1 MKIKQQIWLATVTST
16 LLLSSMITIALIYLK
31 GAPLYLFLATGV
43 AGVLLCIYLMNHIQR
58 SVTRGIEQIR
68 SISEDIAGSTLDA
81 SGMTTRSDE
90 FGQLA
95 QSFYRLGVDLHD
107 KTAEERILRLKA
119 EEQAWINTEVSEMAL
134 HLQGSVHL
142 QNAAR
147 IFISRLATAV
157 GGSYGAMYMLQFNRL
172 QFTAGYAF
180 DEASANREPFALGTG
195 LVGQCAVDKQTIV
208 LNDLPDNYI
217 RVHSGLG
224 ETLPSTLIV
233 FPLLYETE
241 VVAVIEL
248 ATLKELGSKE
258 RQLIERT
265 GQNMGVLINTL
276 ADVAR
281 IEELLNHTQLQ
292 KEELEAQT
300 EELQAQTQELEAQTE
315 ELRAQTD
322 ELATSNSNLQHQMD
336 LTAQQKAEIETQAD
350 ELLAQTEELSA
361 SNQDLLTQMR
371 LTARQKEEIEAQAD
385 ELLAQT
391 EELQDQKE
399 ELQAQAQELLAQTEE
414 LAASNH
420 NLQQEMELT
429 AQQKSEIEAQ
439 AAGLRE
445 QMEITAQ
452 QKEEIQ
458 TQADELLEQTREL
471 QDQKEQLQA
480 QAQELEAQTEELL
493 AQTEDLREQME
504 ITARQKSE
512 IEAQADE
519 LLAQTEELATS
530 NSNLQDQM
538 RLTSQQKEEIQS
550 QADEL
555 LAQTNVLQD
564 QKEQLEAQ
572 TQELFAQTE
581 ELAVSNKSLLQ
592 QMELTEQ
599 QKEEIRVQAEEIFMA
614 AQYKSEF
621 LANVSHELRTPLN
634 SLLILSQILAEN
646 KEGNLGAKQL
656 EYVHTI
662 FSAGKD
668 LLQLIDEILDLAKLE
683 VGKMTPVLEPV
694 PLHDISSHLYRRFEQ
709 QAKTKQLRFDVHC
722 DSRLPEHLLTDGHRL
737 QQILNNLLSNA
748 LKFTPEQ
755 GSVSLSV
762 RTSGNEIVFAVS
774 DTGIGIASAKLES
787 IFEAFQQADGTTSR
801 KYGGTG
807 LGLTICRELAGLLGG
822 RIEVDSVEGKGS
834 TFSLILPAELPDDL
848 TLSQAA
854 STFAAAA
861 NQVYEPDRDTAAK
874 EHPSFRESFVP
885 DISISNPKLL
895 QFAEMDD
902 DRNNLKNGDTLLLII
917 EEDAEFAAILLDLA
931 RSRGFKA
938 IVAFQGDQ
946 GLALAHAYKP
956 DAILLDLHLPVLD
969 GWAII
974 SRLKSRPELR
984 HIPVHVISTAEEN
997 QQSLAMGALSF
1008 WKKPSDEAELETAFL
1023 QIETYIRRPVKSLLI
1038 VEDNQLLRSSL
1049 VEFIAHP
1056 DVRVVAVGTGREALE
1071 QLSSHHFDCM
1081 VLDLGLS
1088 DISGFDLM
1096 EQIKTNRKLQT
1107 LPVIIYTGKDLSK
1120 TDEQRL
1126 KHYAESIVIKN
1137 VRSMERLY
1145 DETAL
1150 YLHRRHADLPP
1161 DKQQLIEKLH
1171 NPEAAF
1177 AGKQILLV
1185 DDDMRN
1191 IFALSSVL
1199 EGYNMEISFAQNGLE
1214 ALAHLEQHPETQLVF
1229 MDIMMPEMDGYETM
1243 KRIRGNP
1250 AYDHIVI
1257 IALTARALE
1266 EDRTKCLQAGA
1277 SDYISKPINTTQLVT
1292 VLKVWL
1298 IQ

>member
-1 MKIKQQIWLATVTST
+1 MKIKQQIGLATITSI
-16 LLLSSMITIALIYLK
+16 LLLSSMITIAIVSLEGL
-31 GAPLYLFLATGV
+31 PLYLSLG
-43 AGVLLCIYLMNHIQR
+43 AGAAGILLCFCMMTLIHRN
-58 SVTRGIEQIR
+58 VTRGIEQIR
-68 SISEDIAGSTLDA
+68 SISQNIAGDTLDA
-81 SGMTTRSDE
+81 SGITTGRDE

-95 QSFYRLGVDLHD
+95 QSFYRLGVDLHH

-134 HLQGSVHL
+134 RLQGSVHL
-142 QNAAR
+142 QTAAR
-147 IFISRLATAV
+147 IFISRLSTAV
-157 GGSYGAMYMLQFNRL
+157 GGSYGAIYMLQHNRL

-180 DEASANREPFALGTG
+180 DEAAVSREPFALGSG
-195 LVGQCAVDKQTIV
+195 LVGQCAVDKQMLI

-233 FPLLYETE
+233 FPLVYEAE

-248 ATLKELGSKE
+248 ATLKALGDKE

-265 GQNMGVLINTL
+265 SQNMGVLINTL

-322 ELATSNSNLQHQMD
+322 ELATFNSSLQHQME
-336 LTAQQKAEIETQAD
+336 LTAQQKLEIEAQAD

-361 SNQDLLTQMR
+361 SNQDLLVQMK
-371 LTARQKEEIEAQAD
+371 LTAQQKEEIQEQAD

-399 ELQAQAQELLAQTEE
+399 QLQAQAQELLAQTEE
-414 LAASNH
+414 LSVSNE
-420 NLQQEMELT
+420 NLQLQMELT
-429 AQQKSEIEAQ
+429 S
-439 AAGLRE
+439 
-445 QMEITAQ
+445 
-452 QKEEIQ
+452 
-458 TQADELLEQTREL
+458 
-471 QDQKEQLQA
+471 
-480 QAQELEAQTEELL
+480 
-493 AQTEDLREQME
+493 
-504 ITARQKSE
+504 RQKSE

-519 LLAQTEELATS
+519 LLAQTEELAASNQDLLVQMKLTAQQKEEIQEQADELLAQTEELLNQKEQLQAQAQELEEQTEELLTQTEELATS

-538 RLTSQQKEEIQS
+538 KLTYLQKEEIQN

-555 LAQTNVLQD
+555 LAQTSELQD

-572 TQELFAQTE
+572 AQELLAQTE
-581 ELAVSNKSLLQ
+581 ELAVSNKSLLT

-683 VGKMTPVLEPV
+683 VGKMTAVMEPV
-694 PLHDISSHLYRRFEQ
+694 PVHDISSHIYRRFEQ
-709 QAKTKQLRFDVHC
+709 QAKAKNLRFDVHC

-755 GSVSLSV
+755 GSISLSI
-762 RTSGNEIVFAVS
+762 RTSGNEIIFAVS
-774 DTGIGIASAKLES
+774 DTGIGIAASKLES

-807 LGLTICRELAGLLGG
+807 LGLTICRELAGMLGG

-834 TFSLILPAELPDDL
+834 TFSLILPAELPDEL
-848 TLSQAA
+848 ALSQAA
-854 STFAAAA
+854 SVFAAAA
-861 NQVYEPDRDTAAK
+861 NQDYAPVTNTEVK

-902 DRNNLKNGDTLLLII
+902 DRNNLGNGDTLLLII
-917 EEDAEFAAILLDLA
+917 EEDAEFAAILLNLA

-1008 WKKPSDEAELETAFL
+1008 WKKPSDESELETAFL

-1150 YLHRRHADLPP
+1150 YLHRKHADLPP

-1199 EGYNMEISFAQNGLE
+1199 EGYNMDISFAQNGLE
-1214 ALAHLEQHPETQLVF
+1214 ALAHLEKHPETQLVF

-1243 KRIRGNP
+1243 KRIRQNP
-1250 AYDHIVI
+1250 EYDHIVI

>member
-399 ELQAQAQELLAQTEE
+399 ELQA
-414 LAASNH
+414 
-420 NLQQEMELT
+420 
-429 AQQKSEIEAQ
+429 
-439 AAGLRE
+439 
-445 QMEITAQ
+445 
-452 QKEEIQ
+452 
-458 TQADELLEQTREL
+458 QADELLEQTREL

-931 RSRGFKA
+931 RSRG
-938 IVAFQGDQ
+938 
-946 GLALAHAYKP
+946 
-956 DAILLDLHLPVLD
+956 
-969 GWAII
+969 
-974 SRLKSRPELR
+974 SRPSWPSRATRALPSPMPTSR
-984 HIPVHVISTAEEN
+984 MPSCSTC
-997 QQSLAMGALSF
+997 
-1008 WKKPSDEAELETAFL
+1008 
-1023 QIETYIRRPVKSLLI
+1023 ICR
-1038 VEDNQLLRSSL
+1038 
-1049 VEFIAHP
+1049 
-1056 DVRVVAVGTGREALE
+1056 
-1071 QLSSHHFDCM
+1071 C
-1081 VLDLGLS
+1081 
-1088 DISGFDLM
+1088 
-1096 EQIKTNRKLQT
+1096 
-1107 LPVIIYTGKDLSK
+1107 
-1120 TDEQRL
+1120 
-1126 KHYAESIVIKN
+1126 
-1137 VRSMERLY
+1137 
-1145 DETAL
+1145 
-1150 YLHRRHADLPP
+1150 
-1161 DKQQLIEKLH
+1161 
-1171 NPEAAF
+1171 
-1177 AGKQILLV
+1177 
-1185 DDDMRN
+1185 
-1191 IFALSSVL
+1191 
-1199 EGYNMEISFAQNGLE
+1199 
-1214 ALAHLEQHPETQLVF
+1214 
-1229 MDIMMPEMDGYETM
+1229 
-1243 KRIRGNP
+1243 
-1250 AYDHIVI
+1250 
-1257 IALTARALE
+1257 LTAGPLS
-1266 EDRTKCLQAGA
+1266 AG
-1277 SDYISKPINTTQLVT
+1277 
-1292 VLKVWL
+1292 
-1298 IQ
+1298 

>member
-1 MKIKQQIWLATVTST
+1 MKIKQQIWLAAVTSI
-16 LLLSSMITIALIYLK
+16 LLLSSMITIAMIYLE
-31 GAPLYLFLATGV
+31 GAPLYLALGTGV
-43 AGVLLCIYLMNHIQR
+43 AGVLLCAYFMTQIHRNVRQ
-58 SVTRGIEQIR
+58 GIEQIR
-68 SISEDIAGSTLDA
+68 TISEDIAGGTLDA

-95 QSFYRLGVDLHD
+95 QSFYRLGVDLHH

-119 EEQAWINTEVSEMAL
+119 EDQAWINTEVSEMAL
-134 HLQGSVHL
+134 RLQGSVHL
-142 QNAAR
+142 QTAAR

-157 GGSYGAMYMLQFNRL
+157 GGSYGAMYMLQHNRL

-180 DEASANREPFALGTG
+180 DEASVSREPFALGSG
-195 LVGQCAVDKQTIV
+195 LVGQCAVDKQMII
-208 LNDLPDNYI
+208 LNDLPEHYV

-224 ETLPSTLIV
+224 EAPPSTLIV
-233 FPLLYETE
+233 LPVLYEND
-241 VVAVIEL
+241 VVAVVEL
-248 ATLKELGSKE
+248 ATLKDLGDKE

-315 ELRAQTD
+315 ELIAQTA
-322 ELATSNSNLQHQMD
+322 ELATSNSNLQHQME
-336 LTAQQKAEIETQAD
+336 LTERQKSEIEAQAAELREQMEITARQKEEIQEQAD
-350 ELLAQTEELSA
+350 ELLAQTEELA
-361 SNQDLLTQMR
+361 TSNSNLQDQIR
-371 LTARQKEEIEAQAD
+371 LTAE
-385 ELLAQT
+385 
-391 EELQDQKE
+391 
-399 ELQAQAQELLAQTEE
+399 
-414 LAASNH
+414 
-420 NLQQEMELT
+420 
-429 AQQKSEIEAQ
+429 
-439 AAGLRE
+439 
-445 QMEITAQ
+445 

-458 TQADELLEQTREL
+458 NQADELFAQTREL

-480 QAQELEAQTEELL
+480 QAQELEAQTEEL
-493 AQTEDLREQME
+493 Q
-504 ITARQKSE
+504 
-512 IEAQADE
+512 
-519 LLAQTEELATS
+519 
-530 NSNLQDQM
+530 
-538 RLTSQQKEEIQS
+538 
-550 QADEL
+550 
-555 LAQTNVLQD
+555 V
-564 QKEQLEAQ
+564 
-572 TQELFAQTE
+572 QTE
-581 ELAVSNKSLLQ
+581 ELAVSNSSLLQ

-599 QKEEIRVQAEEIFMA
+599 QKEEIKVQAEEIFMA

-646 KEGNLGAKQL
+646 KEGNLDVKQL

-694 PLHDISSHLYRRFEQ
+694 PLQDISSHLYRRFDQ
-709 QAKTKQLRFDVHC
+709 QAKTKDLRFDVHC

-748 LKFTPEQ
+748 LKFTPEH
-755 GSVSLSV
+755 GSVSLSI
-762 RTSGNEIVFAVS
+762 RTSGSEIVFAVS
-774 DTGIGIASAKLES
+774 DTGIGIPASKLES

-834 TFSLILPAELPDDL
+834 TFSLLLPAELPDEL
-848 TLSQAA
+848 ALSQAA

-861 NQVYEPDRDTAAK
+861 SQVYEPDSAPAAK

-895 QFAEMDD
+895 QYAEMDD
-902 DRNNLKNGDTLLLII
+902 DRNNLESGDTLLLII
-917 EEDAEFAAILLDLA
+917 EEDAEFASILLDLA

-1008 WKKPSDEAELETAFL
+1008 WKKPSDQAELETAFL

-1038 VEDNQLLRSSL
+1038 VEDNQVLRSSL

-1243 KRIRGNP
+1243 KRIRENP

>member
-1 MKIKQQIWLATVTST
+1 
-16 LLLSSMITIALIYLK
+16 
-31 GAPLYLFLATGV
+31 
-43 AGVLLCIYLMNHIQR
+43 
-58 SVTRGIEQIR
+58 
-68 SISEDIAGSTLDA
+68 
-81 SGMTTRSDE
+81 
-90 FGQLA
+90 
-95 QSFYRLGVDLHD
+95 
-107 KTAEERILRLKA
+107 
-119 EEQAWINTEVSEMAL
+119 MAL
-134 HLQGSVHL
+134 MLQGSVHL
-142 QNAAR
+142 QTASR
-147 IFISRLATAV
+147 IFISRLASSV
-157 GGSYGAMYMLQFNRL
+157 GGNYGAIYMLQGNSL
-172 QFTAGYAF
+172 HFTAGYAF
-180 DEASANREPFALGTG
+180 DEAASTRNAFELGAG
-195 LVGQCAVDKQTIV
+195 LVGQCAVDKKMLI
-208 LNDLPDNYI
+208 LHNLPDNYI
-217 RVHSGLG
+217 TIHSGLG
-224 ETLPSTLIV
+224 ETPPSTLILLPV
-233 FPLLYETE
+233 LYEND
-241 VVAVIEL
+241 VVAVVEL
-248 ATLKELGSKE
+248 ATMGELGDKE

-281 IEELLNHTQLQ
+281 IEELLGETQLQ

-300 EELQAQTQELEAQTE
+300 EELQEQTEELAAQTE
-315 ELRAQTD
+315 ELMAQTE
-322 ELATSNSNLQHQMD
+322 ELGM
-336 LTAQQKAEIETQAD
+336 QKEQ
-350 ELLAQTEELSA
+350 LLAQTEELRLQKEQIEEQMNLTAAQKSEIEA
-361 SNQDLLTQMR
+361 QAAELKQQAEELLTSNQDLKLQME
-371 LTARQKEEIEAQAD
+371 LTARQKLEIQEQAD

-399 ELQAQAQELLAQTEE
+399 ELLAQTEE
-414 LAASNH
+414 LQAQTEELASQTEELAAQTEELQAQRDELAASN
-420 NLQQEMELT
+420 NQLQHQMELT
-429 AQQKSEIEAQ
+429 ARQK
-439 AAGLRE
+439 
-445 QMEITAQ
+445 T
-452 QKEEIQ
+452 EIQ
-458 TQADELLEQTREL
+458 EQADKLLVQASTL
-471 QDQKEQLQA
+471 QDQK
-480 QAQELEAQTEELL
+480 EELL
-493 AQTEDLREQME
+493 AQTQ
-504 ITARQKSE
+504 
-512 IEAQADE
+512 E
-519 LLAQTEELATS
+519 LQAQTEELAS
-530 NSNLQDQM
+530 
-538 RLTSQQKEEIQS
+538 
-550 QADEL
+550 
-555 LAQTNVLQD
+555 
-564 QKEQLEAQ
+564 
-572 TQELFAQTE
+572 QTE
-581 ELAVSNKSLLQ
+581 ELASQRDELSASNDQLQ
-592 QMELTEQ
+592 LQMELTDK
-599 QKEEIRVQAEEIFMA
+599 QKEEIKAQAEEIFMA

-646 KEGNLGAKQL
+646 KEQNLNVKQL

-683 VGKMTPVLEPV
+683 VGKMTPVMEPV
-694 PLHDISSHLYRRFEQ
+694 SLQDTSSHLYRHFEQ
-709 QAKTKQLRFDVHC
+709 QAKKKNLRLDVHC
-722 DSRLPEHLLTDGHRL
+722 DSRIPGHVMTDGHRL
-737 QQILNNLLSNA
+737 QQIMNNLLSNA

-755 GSVSLSV
+755 GSVSLFI
-762 RTSGNEIVFAVS
+762 RTNGDEIIFSVS
-774 DTGIGIASAKLES
+774 DTGIGIPASKLES

-807 LGLTICRELAGLLGG
+807 LGLTICRELASLLGG

-834 TFSLILPAELPDDL
+834 TFSLIIPAVEPGSEAMKLAAAEL
-848 TLSQAA
+848 
-854 STFAAAA
+854 AAAPA
-861 NQVYEPDRDTAAK
+861 AEFSSPEPAAR
-874 EHPSFRESFVP
+874 ENPSFRESFIP

-902 DRNNLKNGDTLLLII
+902 DRNNLDSSDTLLLII
-917 EEDAEFAAILLDLA
+917 EEDAEFAAILLELA

-956 DAILLDLHLPVLD
+956 AAILLDLHLPVLD

-1008 WKKPSDEAELETAFL
+1008 WKKPSDEAELEAAFL

-1038 VEDNQLLRSSL
+1038 VEDNQVLRSSL

-1056 DVRVVAVGTGREALE
+1056 DVRIVAVGTGREAME

-1088 DISGFDLM
+1088 DISGFDLL

-1107 LPVIIYTGKDLSK
+1107 LPVIIYTGKDLNKS
-1120 TDEQRL
+1120 DEQRL

-1150 YLHRRHADLPP
+1150 YLHRKHADLPP
-1161 DKQQLIEKLH
+1161 DKQLLIEKLH

-1177 AGKQILLV
+1177 AGKSILLV

-1199 EGYNMEISFAQNGLE
+1199 EGYNMDISFAQNGRE
-1214 ALAHLEQHPETQLVF
+1214 ALEHLEQHPETELVF

-1243 KRIRGNP
+1243 KHIRANP
-1250 AYDHIVI
+1250 EYDHLVI

-1266 EDRTKCLQAGA
+1266 EDRVKCLQAGA

>member
-1 MKIKQQIWLATVTST
+1 MKIKQQIWFAALASI
-16 LLLSSMITIALIYLK
+16 LLIGSMITISIIYLE
-31 GAPLYLFLATGV
+31 GVPLYLSLGAGTAGILLSTFFLAG
-43 AGVLLCIYLMNHIQR
+43 IHR
-58 SVTRGIEQIR
+58 SLTRGIG
-68 SISEDIAGSTLDA
+68 SILTISQDIAQGTLDS
-81 SGMTTRSDE
+81 SGKATADSDE
-90 FGQLA
+90 LGQLA
-95 QSFYRLGVDLHD
+95 QSFYTLGMDLHH
-107 KTAEERILRLKA
+107 KTEEERSLRLKA
-119 EEQAWINTEVSEMAL
+119 EEQAWINTEVSEMVL
-134 HLQGSVHL
+134 MLQGSVHL
-142 QNAAR
+142 QTAAR
-147 IFISRLATAV
+147 IFIGRLASAV
-157 GGSYGAMYMLQFNRL
+157 GGSYGAVYLVQHNQL

-180 DEASANREPFALGTG
+180 DEASVNREPFRLGSG
-195 LVGQCAVDKQTIV
+195 LVGQCAVDGQMIV
-208 LNDLPDNYI
+208 MHHLPENYV

-224 ETLPSTLIV
+224 EAAPSTLILLPV
-233 FPLLYETE
+233 LYETE
-241 VVAVIEL
+241 VVAVVEL
-248 ATLKELGSKE
+248 ALMKELADKE
-258 RQLIERT
+258 LQFIERT

-281 IEELLNHTQLQ
+281 IEELLSETQLQ
-292 KEELEAQT
+292 KDELEAQT

-315 ELRAQTD
+315 ELLAQTEELQAQTE
-322 ELATSNSNLQHQMD
+322 ELATSNNNLQQQME
-336 LTAQQKAEIETQAD
+336 LTARQKEEIQEQAD
-350 ELLAQTEELSA
+350 ELLAQTNEL
-361 SNQDLLTQMR
+361 QD
-371 LTARQKEEIEAQAD
+371 QKE

-391 EELQDQKE
+391 EELQ
-399 ELQAQAQELLAQTEE
+399 AQA
-414 LAASNH
+414 
-420 NLQQEMELT
+420 
-429 AQQKSEIEAQ
+429 
-439 AAGLRE
+439 
-445 QMEITAQ
+445 
-452 QKEEIQ
+452 
-458 TQADELLEQTREL
+458 
-471 QDQKEQLQA
+471 
-480 QAQELEAQTEELL
+480 
-493 AQTEDLREQME
+493 
-504 ITARQKSE
+504 
-512 IEAQADE
+512 
-519 LLAQTEELATS
+519 EELATS
-530 NSNLQDQM
+530 NNNLLQQM
-538 RLTSQQKEEIQS
+538 ELTARQKEEIQE

-555 LAQTNVLQD
+555 LAQTNELQD
-564 QKEQLEAQ
+564 QKE
-572 TQELFAQTE
+572 ELLAQTE
-581 ELAVSNKSLLQ
+581 ELQVQTEELQAQAEELATSNNNLLQ

-599 QKEEIRVQAEEIFMA
+599 QKAEIKAQAEEIFMA

-646 KEGNLGAKQL
+646 KEGNLGVKQL

-694 PLHDISSHLYRRFEQ
+694 ALHDVSTHLFRRFEQ
-709 QAKTKQLRFDVHC
+709 QAKKKNIRFDVHC
-722 DSRLPEHLLTDGHRL
+722 DSRLPEHLMTDGHRL
-737 QQILNNLLSNA
+737 QQIINNLLSNA
-748 LKFTPEQ
+748 VKFTPEQ
-755 GSVSLSV
+755 GSVSLSIRPSSDEV
-762 RTSGNEIVFAVS
+762 IFSVS
-774 DTGIGIASAKLES
+774 DTGIGIAPSKLDS

-807 LGLTICRELAGLLGG
+807 LGLTICRELATLLGG
-822 RIEVDSVEGKGS
+822 RIEVDSLEGKGS
-834 TFSLILPAELPDDL
+834 TFSLTIPAALPDED
-848 TLSQAA
+848 TLAQVAA
-854 STFAAAA
+854 SFAAAA
-861 NQVYEPDRDTAAK
+861 TMEIIDPEPAVK
-874 EHPSFRESFVP
+874 EQSAFRESFVP

-902 DRNNLKNGDTLLLII
+902 DRNNLLSSDTLLLII
-917 EEDAEFAAILLDLA
+917 EEDAEFAAILLQLA

-969 GWAII
+969 GWSII

-984 HIPVHVISTAEEN
+984 HIPVHVISTTEEN

-1008 WKKPSDEAELETAFL
+1008 WKKPSDQTELEASFL

-1056 DVRVVAVGTGREALE
+1056 DVRIVAVGTGREAME

-1088 DISGFDLM
+1088 DISGFDLL
-1096 EQIKTNRKLQT
+1096 EQVKTNRKLQT

-1120 TDEQRL
+1120 SDEQRL

-1150 YLHRRHADLPP
+1150 YLHRKHADLPP
-1161 DKQQLIEKLH
+1161 DKQLLIEKLH

-1177 AGKQILLV
+1177 AGKSILLV

-1199 EGYNMEISFAQNGLE
+1199 EGYNMDISFAQNGRE
-1214 ALAHLEQHPETQLVF
+1214 ALEHLEQHPETQLVF

-1243 KRIRGNP
+1243 KHIRSRP
-1250 AYDHIVI
+1250 EYDQMVI

-1266 EDRTKCLQAGA
+1266 EDRIKCLQAGA

>member
-399 ELQAQAQELLAQTEE
+399 ELQA
-414 LAASNH
+414 
-420 NLQQEMELT
+420 
-429 AQQKSEIEAQ
+429 
-439 AAGLRE
+439 
-445 QMEITAQ
+445 
-452 QKEEIQ
+452 
-458 TQADELLEQTREL
+458 QADELLEQTREL

>member
-1 MKIKQQIWLATVTST
+1 MKIKQQIWLAAVTSI
-16 LLLSSMITIALIYLK
+16 LLLSSMITIAMIYLE
-31 GAPLYLFLATGV
+31 GAPLYLVLGTGV
-43 AGVLLCIYLMNHIQR
+43 AGVLLCAYFMTQIHRN
-58 SVTRGIEQIR
+58 VTQGIEQIR
-68 SISEDIAGSTLDA
+68 TISEDIAGGTLDA

-95 QSFYRLGVDLHD
+95 QSFYRLGVDLHH

-119 EEQAWINTEVSEMAL
+119 EDQAWINTEVSEMAL
-134 HLQGSVHL
+134 RLQGSVHL
-142 QNAAR
+142 QTAAR

-157 GGSYGAMYMLQFNRL
+157 GGSYGAMYMLQHNRL

-180 DEASANREPFALGTG
+180 DEASVSREPFALGSG
-195 LVGQCAVDKQTIV
+195 LVGQCAVDKQMII
-208 LNDLPDNYI
+208 LNDLPEHYV

-224 ETLPSTLIV
+224 EAPPSTLIV
-233 FPLLYETE
+233 LPVLYEND
-241 VVAVIEL
+241 VVAVVEL
-248 ATLKELGSKE
+248 ATLKELGDKE

-315 ELRAQTD
+315 ELIAQTA
-322 ELATSNSNLQHQMD
+322 ELATSNSNLQHQME
-336 LTAQQKAEIETQAD
+336 LTARQKEEIQDQAD
-350 ELLAQTEELSA
+350 ELLAQTEELAA
-361 SNQDLLTQMR
+361 SNSSLQDQMK
-371 LTARQKEEIEAQAD
+371 LTAQQKEEIQAQAD

-399 ELQAQAQELLAQTEE
+399 QLQAQAQELLAQTEE
-414 LAASNH
+414 LHTSNQ
-420 NLQQEMELT
+420 NLQHQMELT
-429 AQQKSEIEAQ
+429 ERQKSEIETQ
-439 AAGLRE
+439 AAELRE
-445 QMEITAQ
+445 QMEITAR

-458 TQADELLEQTREL
+458 EQADELFAQTREL

-504 ITARQKSE
+504 LTARQKLEIEGQAAELRGQMEITARQKEE
-512 IEAQADE
+512 IQVQADE
-519 LLAQTEELATS
+519 LLAQTRE
-530 NSNLQDQM
+530 
-538 RLTSQQKEEIQS
+538 
-550 QADEL
+550 
-555 LAQTNVLQD
+555 LQD
-564 QKEQLEAQ
+564 QKEQLQAQAQELEAQ
-572 TQELFAQTE
+572 TEELQVQTE
-581 ELAVSNKSLLQ
+581 ELAVSNSSLLQ

-599 QKEEIRVQAEEIFMA
+599 QKEEIKVQAEEIFMA

-646 KEGNLGAKQL
+646 KEGNLDVKQL

-694 PLHDISSHLYRRFEQ
+694 PLQDISSHLYRRFEQ
-709 QAKTKQLRFDVHC
+709 QAKTKHLRFDVHC

-748 LKFTPEQ
+748 LKFTPED
-755 GSVSLSV
+755 GSVSLSI
-762 RTSGNEIVFAVS
+762 RTSGSEIVFAVS
-774 DTGIGIASAKLES
+774 DTGIGIPASKLES

-834 TFSLILPAELPDDL
+834 TFSLLLPAELPDEL
-848 TLSQAA
+848 ALSQAA

-861 NQVYEPDRDTAAK
+861 SQVYEPDSAPAAK

-895 QFAEMDD
+895 QYAEMDD
-902 DRNNLKNGDTLLLII
+902 DRNNLESGDTLLLII
-917 EEDAEFAAILLDLA
+917 EEDAEFASILLDLA

-1008 WKKPSDEAELETAFL
+1008 WKKPSDQTELETAFL

-1038 VEDNQLLRSSL
+1038 VEDNQVLRSSL

-1243 KRIRGNP
+1243 KRIRENP

>member
-1 MKIKQQIWLATVTST
+1 MTIKQQISIATIAFII
-16 LLLSSMITIALIYLK
+16 LLGGMITLAGIYLQG
-31 GAPLYLFLATGV
+31 GALTLFIGIGT
-43 AGVLLCIYLMNHIQR
+43 AGIFAGITLMNSLYR
-58 SVTRGIEQIR
+58 KVDRGFNVITK
-68 SISEDIAGSTLDA
+68 ISSDIAGGSLDA
-81 SGMTTRSDE
+81 SGLVTGSDE

-95 QSFYRLGVDLHD
+95 QSFYGLGVDLHN
-107 KTAEERILRLKA
+107 KTEEERGLRLKA
-119 EEQAWINTEVSEMAL
+119 EEQVWINTQVSEMAL
-134 HLQGSVHL
+134 MLQGSVHL
-142 QNAAR
+142 QTAAR
-147 IFISRLATAV
+147 IFVGRLASAV
-157 GGSYGAMYMLQFNRL
+157 GGIYGAMYLKQGDRL

-180 DEASANREPFALGTG
+180 DEASIRQEPIALGSG
-195 LVGQCAVDKQTIV
+195 LVGQCALDRETVILD
-208 LNDLPDNYI
+208 DLPDNYV

-224 ETLPSTLIV
+224 ETAPSTLIV
-233 FPLLYETE
+233 LPLLYEGE
-241 VVAVIEL
+241 VVAVVEL
-248 ATLKELGSKE
+248 AAMNGIGDKEL
-258 RQLIERT
+258 QLIERT
-265 GQNMGVLINTL
+265 GHNMGVLLNTL

-281 IEELLNHTQLQ
+281 IEELLNETQLQ

-300 EELQAQTQELEAQTE
+300 EELQAQTEELEAQKE
-315 ELRAQTD
+315 ELLAQTD
-322 ELATSNSNLQHQMD
+322 ELADSNRNLQEQMELTARQKSEIEEQAD
-336 LTAQQKAEIETQAD
+336 ELLAQTRELQEQKEQLEAQAEELQAQTEELSAQTQELAAQTEELAVSNRNLQEQMELTARQKDEIKEQADQLLGQTMELREQKEELEAQAEELQAQTEELSAQTQELAAQTEELAVSNRNLQEQMELTAQQKAEIEA
-350 ELLAQTEELSA
+350 
-361 SNQDLLTQMR
+361 
-371 LTARQKEEIEAQAD
+371 
-385 ELLAQT
+385 
-391 EELQDQKE
+391 
-399 ELQAQAQELLAQTEE
+399 
-414 LAASNH
+414 
-420 NLQQEMELT
+420 
-429 AQQKSEIEAQ
+429 
-439 AAGLRE
+439 
-445 QMEITAQ
+445 
-452 QKEEIQ
+452 
-458 TQADELLEQTREL
+458 
-471 QDQKEQLQA
+471 
-480 QAQELEAQTEELL
+480 
-493 AQTEDLREQME
+493 
-504 ITARQKSE
+504 
-512 IEAQADE
+512 
-519 LLAQTEELATS
+519 
-530 NSNLQDQM
+530 
-538 RLTSQQKEEIQS
+538 
-550 QADEL
+550 
-555 LAQTNVLQD
+555 
-564 QKEQLEAQ
+564 
-572 TQELFAQTE
+572 
-581 ELAVSNKSLLQ
+581 
-592 QMELTEQ
+592 
-599 QKEEIRVQAEEIFMA
+599 QAEEIFMA

-646 KEGNLGAKQL
+646 KEGNLDNKQL

-683 VGKMTPVLEPV
+683 VGKMTAVIEPV
-694 PLHDISSHLYRRFEQ
+694 SMHDISSHIYRRFDQ
-709 QAKTKQLRFDVHC
+709 QAKKKHLRFDVHC
-722 DSRLPEHLLTDGHRL
+722 DSRVPEHLMTDGHRL

-748 LKFTPEQ
+748 VKFTPEH
-755 GSVSLSV
+755 GSVSLSI

-774 DTGIGIASAKLES
+774 DTGIGIAASKLDS

-807 LGLTICRELAGLLGG
+807 LGLTICRELAEMLGG
-822 RIEVDSVEGKGS
+822 RIEVDSEEGKGS
-834 TFSLILPAELPDDL
+834 TFFLYLPEALPDEHAI
-848 TLSQAA
+848 TQAA
-854 STFAAAA
+854 ATLAAAA
-861 NQVYEPDRDTAAK
+861 SPSMDTAESAVH

-895 QFAEMDD
+895 QYSEMDD
-902 DRNNLKNGDTLLLII
+902 DRHNILSGDTLLLII
-917 EEDAEFAAILLDLA
+917 EEDAEFAAILLKLA

-938 IVAFQGDQ
+938 IVSFQGDQ

-984 HIPVHVISTAEEN
+984 HIPVHVISTTEVN

-1008 WKKPSDEAELETAFL
+1008 WKKPSDQAELEAAFL
-1023 QIETYIRRPVKSLLI
+1023 QIETYIRRPVKSMLI
-1038 VEDNQLLRSSL
+1038 VEDNQTLRKSL

-1056 DVRVVAVGTGREALE
+1056 DVRIVAVGTGREALE
-1071 QLSSHHFDCM
+1071 KLVSHHFDCM

-1088 DISGFDLM
+1088 DISGFALL

-1120 TDEQRL
+1120 GDEQRL

-1150 YLHRRHADLPP
+1150 YLHRKHADLPP

-1177 AGKQILLV
+1177 AGKHILLV

-1243 KRIRGNP
+1243 KRIRANP
-1250 AYDHIVI
+1250 SYDRIVI

-1266 EDRTKCLQAGA
+1266 EDRIKCLQAGA

-1292 VLKVWL
+1292 VLKAWL